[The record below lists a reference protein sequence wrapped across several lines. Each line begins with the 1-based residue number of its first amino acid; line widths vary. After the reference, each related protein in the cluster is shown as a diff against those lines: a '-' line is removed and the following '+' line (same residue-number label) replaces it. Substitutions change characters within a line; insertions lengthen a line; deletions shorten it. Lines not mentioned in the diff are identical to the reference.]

1 MLLIFKLSSM
11 VKILFGLS
19 VAIATPFDK
28 KNKIE
33 LSEFR
38 NHISYLLKYNIKSFT
53 FFGTTGEGPSISLK
67 EKIKSLEYL
76 LSHELKTKQTYVSII
91 QSSYKTAKLEIESY
105 NKLGIKN
112 FLVSPPFFFKELHKD
127 ALESWFTNLFNS
139 ISNQNSILLYNIPQ
153 ITKIR
158 IDAELIR
165 RLQNQFSDNFVKGV
179 KDSSGD
185 IEQTNKFLK
194 HNSIVTTVGDERLI
208 AKVLKLGGDGSICGL
223 SNIYPKEILDTIKN
237 KQENPSINKI
247 VNKILNFPVVPA
259 IKTLLYLKTK
269 NKIWLNVRPPLIKSS
284 NQIID
289 ELKKII

>member
-1 MLLIFKLSSM
+1 MIFKLSSM

-165 RLQNQFSDNFVKGV
+165 RLQDQFSDNFVKGV

-185 IEQTNKFLK
+185 IEQTYKFLE

-223 SNIYPKEILDTIKN
+223 SNIYPKEILDIIEN

>member
-1 MLLIFKLSSM
+1 M

-91 QSSYKTAKLEIESY
+91 QSSYKTAKLEIENY

-165 RLQNQFSDNFVKGV
+165 RLQDQFSENFVKGV

-223 SNIYPKEILDTIKN
+223 SNIYPKEILDIIEN

>member
-1 MLLIFKLSSM
+1 MIFKLSSM

-91 QSSYKTAKLEIESY
+91 QSSYKTAKLEIENY

-165 RLQNQFSDNFVKGV
+165 RLQDQFSDNFVKGV

-223 SNIYPKEILDTIKN
+223 SNIYPKEILDVIEN

-259 IKTLLYLKTK
+259 IKTLLYLKTN

>member
-1 MLLIFKLSSM
+1 M

-91 QSSYKTAKLEIESY
+91 QSSYKTAKLEIENY

-165 RLQNQFSDNFVKGV
+165 RLQDQFSDNFVKGV

-185 IEQTNKFLK
+185 IEQTNKYLK

-223 SNIYPKEILDTIKN
+223 SNIYPKEILDIIEN

>member
-1 MLLIFKLSSM
+1 MIFKLSSM

-91 QSSYKTAKLEIESY
+91 QSSYKTAKLEIENY

-223 SNIYPKEILDTIKN
+223 SNIYPKEILDVIEN
-237 KQENPSINKI
+237 KQENPSINEI

-259 IKTLLYLKTK
+259 IKTLLYLKTN

>member
-1 MLLIFKLSSM
+1 M

-91 QSSYKTAKLEIESY
+91 QSSYKTAKLEIENY

-165 RLQNQFSDNFVKGV
+165 RLQDQFSENFVKGV

-194 HNSIVTTVGDERLI
+194 HNSILTTVGDERLI

-223 SNIYPKEILDTIKN
+223 SNIYPKEILDVIEN
-237 KQENPSINKI
+237 KKENPSINKI

-259 IKTLLYLKTK
+259 IKTLLYLKTN

>member
-1 MLLIFKLSSM
+1 M

-33 LSEFR
+33 LNEFR

-91 QSSYKTAKLEIESY
+91 QSSYKTAKLEIENY

-139 ISNQNSILLYNIPQ
+139 ISNRNSILLYNIPQ

-165 RLQNQFSDNFVKGV
+165 RLQDQFSDNFVKGV

-223 SNIYPKEILDTIKN
+223 SNIYPKEILDVIEN

-284 NQIID
+284 NEIID

>member
-1 MLLIFKLSSM
+1 M

-38 NHISYLLKYNIKSFT
+38 NYISYLIKYNIKSFT

-165 RLQNQFSDNFVKGV
+165 RLQDQFSDNFVKGV

-185 IEQTNKFLK
+185 IEQTYKFLE

-223 SNIYPKEILDTIKN
+223 SNIYPKEILDVIEN

-259 IKTLLYLKTK
+259 IKTLLYLKTN

>member
-1 MLLIFKLSSM
+1 M

-91 QSSYKTAKLEIESY
+91 QSSYKTAKLEIENY

-165 RLQNQFSDNFVKGV
+165 RLQDQFSDNFVKGV

-223 SNIYPKEILDTIKN
+223 SNIYPKEILDVIEN
-237 KQENPSINKI
+237 KKENPSINKI

-259 IKTLLYLKTK
+259 IKTLLYLKTN

>member
-1 MLLIFKLSSM
+1 M

-33 LSEFR
+33 LNEFR
-38 NHISYLLKYNIKSFT
+38 NHISYLLKYNVKSFT

-91 QSSYKTAKLEIESY
+91 QSSYKTAKLEIENY

-165 RLQNQFSDNFVKGV
+165 RLQDQFSDNFVKGV

-185 IEQTNKFLK
+185 IEQTNKYLK

-223 SNIYPKEILDTIKN
+223 SNIYPKEILDVIEN

-259 IKTLLYLKTK
+259 IKTLLYLKTN

>member
-1 MLLIFKLSSM
+1 M

-91 QSSYKTAKLEIESY
+91 QSSYKTAKLEIENY

-165 RLQNQFSDNFVKGV
+165 RLQDQFSDNFVKGV

-223 SNIYPKEILDTIKN
+223 SNIYPKEILDVIEN

-259 IKTLLYLKTK
+259 IKTLLYLKTN

>member
-1 MLLIFKLSSM
+1 M

-33 LSEFR
+33 LNELR
-38 NHISYLLKYNIKSFT
+38 NHISYLISYNIKSFT

-91 QSSYKTAKLEIESY
+91 QSSYKTAKLEIENY

-127 ALESWFTNLFNS
+127 ALESWFINLFNN

-165 RLQNQFSDNFVKGV
+165 RLQDQFSENFVKGV

-223 SNIYPKEILDTIKN
+223 SNIYPKEILDIIEN

-259 IKTLLYLKTK
+259 IKTLLYLKTN

-284 NQIID
+284 NEIID

>member
-1 MLLIFKLSSM
+1 M

-91 QSSYKTAKLEIESY
+91 QSSYKTAKLEIENY

-194 HNSIVTTVGDERLI
+194 HNSILTTVGDERLI

-223 SNIYPKEILDTIKN
+223 SNIYPKEILDIIEN

>member
-1 MLLIFKLSSM
+1 MISKLSSM

-33 LSEFR
+33 LNEFR

-91 QSSYKTAKLEIESY
+91 QSSYKTAKLEIENY

-165 RLQNQFSDNFVKGV
+165 RLQDQFSDNFVKGV

-185 IEQTNKFLK
+185 IEQTYKFLE

-223 SNIYPKEILDTIKN
+223 SNIYPKEILDVIEN

-259 IKTLLYLKTK
+259 IKTLLYLKTN

>member
-1 MLLIFKLSSM
+1 MIFKLSSM

-91 QSSYKTAKLEIESY
+91 QSSYKTAKLEIENY

-165 RLQNQFSDNFVKGV
+165 RLQDQFSDNFVKGV

-223 SNIYPKEILDTIKN
+223 SNIYPKEILDVIEN

-259 IKTLLYLKTK
+259 IKTLLYLKTN

-284 NQIID
+284 NQIRD

>member
-1 MLLIFKLSSM
+1 M

-33 LSEFR
+33 LNELR
-38 NHISYLLKYNIKSFT
+38 NHISYLISYNIKSFT

-91 QSSYKTAKLEIESY
+91 QSSYKTAKFEIENY

-158 IDAELIR
+158 IDAKLIR
-165 RLQNQFSDNFVKGV
+165 RLQDKFSENFVIGV

-223 SNIYPKEILDTIKN
+223 SNIYPKEILDVIEN

-284 NQIID
+284 NEIID

>member
-1 MLLIFKLSSM
+1 M

-153 ITKIR
+153 ITKIK

-165 RLQNQFSDNFVKGV
+165 RLQDQFSDNFVKGV

-185 IEQTNKFLK
+185 IEQTYKFLE

-223 SNIYPKEILDTIKN
+223 SNIYPKEILDIIEN

-289 ELKKII
+289 DLKKII

>member
-1 MLLIFKLSSM
+1 M

-38 NHISYLLKYNIKSFT
+38 NHISYLLNYNIKSFT

-91 QSSYKTAKLEIESY
+91 QSSYKTAKLEIENY

-165 RLQNQFSDNFVKGV
+165 RLQDQFSDNFVKGV

-223 SNIYPKEILDTIKN
+223 SNIYPKEILDVIEN

-259 IKTLLYLKTK
+259 IKTLLYLKTN

>member
-1 MLLIFKLSSM
+1 M

-165 RLQNQFSDNFVKGV
+165 RLQDQFSDNFVKGV

-194 HNSIVTTVGDERLI
+194 HNSILTTVGDERLI

-223 SNIYPKEILDTIKN
+223 SNIYPKEILDVIEN

>member
-1 MLLIFKLSSM
+1 M

-19 VAIATPFDK
+19 VAIATPFNK

-91 QSSYKTAKLEIESY
+91 QSSYKTAKLEIENY

-165 RLQNQFSDNFVKGV
+165 RLQDQFSDNFVKGV

-223 SNIYPKEILDTIKN
+223 SNIYPKEILDVIEN

-259 IKTLLYLKTK
+259 IKTLLYLKTN

>member
-1 MLLIFKLSSM
+1 M

-91 QSSYKTAKLEIESY
+91 QSSYKTAKLEIENY

-223 SNIYPKEILDTIKN
+223 SNIYPKEILDVIEN
-237 KQENPSINKI
+237 KKENPSINKI

-259 IKTLLYLKTK
+259 IKTLLYLKTN

>member
-1 MLLIFKLSSM
+1 M

-91 QSSYKTAKLEIESY
+91 QSSYKTAKLEIENY

-165 RLQNQFSDNFVKGV
+165 KLQDQFSDNFVKGV

-223 SNIYPKEILDTIKN
+223 SNIYPKEILDVIEN
-237 KQENPSINKI
+237 KKENPSINKI

-259 IKTLLYLKTK
+259 IKTLLYLKTN

>member
-1 MLLIFKLSSM
+1 M

-91 QSSYKTAKLEIESY
+91 QSSYKTAKLEIENY

-165 RLQNQFSDNFVKGV
+165 RLQDQFSDNFVKGV

-194 HNSIVTTVGDERLI
+194 HNSILTTVGDERLI

-223 SNIYPKEILDTIKN
+223 SNIYPKEILDVIEN

-284 NQIID
+284 NEIID

>member
-1 MLLIFKLSSM
+1 M

-91 QSSYKTAKLEIESY
+91 QSSYKTAKLEIENY

-165 RLQNQFSDNFVKGV
+165 RLQDQFSDNFVKGV

-185 IEQTNKFLK
+185 IEQTYKFLE

-223 SNIYPKEILDTIKN
+223 SNIYPKEILDVIEN

-259 IKTLLYLKTK
+259 IKTLLYLKTN

>member
-1 MLLIFKLSSM
+1 M

-91 QSSYKTAKLEIESY
+91 QSSYKTAKLEIENY

-165 RLQNQFSDNFVKGV
+165 RLQDQFSDNFVKGV

-185 IEQTNKFLK
+185 IEQTYKFLE

-223 SNIYPKEILDTIKN
+223 SNIYPKEILDIIEN

-259 IKTLLYLKTK
+259 IKTLLYLKTN

>member
-1 MLLIFKLSSM
+1 M

-53 FFGTTGEGPSISLK
+53 FFGTTGEGPSISFK

-91 QSSYKTAKLEIESY
+91 QSSYKTAKLEIENY

-165 RLQNQFSDNFVKGV
+165 RLQDQFSDNFVKGV

-194 HNSIVTTVGDERLI
+194 HSSIVTTVGDERLI

-223 SNIYPKEILDTIKN
+223 SNIYPKEILDVIEN

-259 IKTLLYLKTK
+259 IKTLLYLKTN

>member
-1 MLLIFKLSSM
+1 M

-53 FFGTTGEGPSISLK
+53 FFGTTGEGPSISFK

-158 IDAELIR
+158 IDAKLIK
-165 RLQNQFSDNFVKGV
+165 RLQDKFSKNFVIGV

-194 HNSIVTTVGDERLI
+194 HNSILTTVGDERLI

-223 SNIYPKEILDTIKN
+223 SNIYPKEILDVIEN
-237 KQENPSINKI
+237 KKENPSINKI

-259 IKTLLYLKTK
+259 IKTLLYLKTN

>member
-1 MLLIFKLSSM
+1 M

-53 FFGTTGEGPSISLK
+53 FFGTTGEGPSISLT

-153 ITKIR
+153 ITKIK

-165 RLQNQFSDNFVKGV
+165 RLQDQFSDNFVKGV

-185 IEQTNKFLK
+185 IEQTYKFLE

-223 SNIYPKEILDTIKN
+223 SNIYPKEILDVIEN

-259 IKTLLYLKTK
+259 IKTLLYLKTN

>member
-1 MLLIFKLSSM
+1 M

-91 QSSYKTAKLEIESY
+91 QSSYKTAKLEIENY

-158 IDAELIR
+158 IDAKLIK
-165 RLQNQFSDNFVKGV
+165 RLQDQFSKNFVIGV

-185 IEQTNKFLK
+185 IKQTNKFLK
-194 HNSIVTTVGDERLI
+194 HDSIVTTVGDERLI

-223 SNIYPKEILDTIKN
+223 SNIYPKEILDIIEN

-259 IKTLLYLKTK
+259 IKTLLYLKTN

>member
-1 MLLIFKLSSM
+1 M

-91 QSSYKTAKLEIESY
+91 QSSYKTAKLEIENY

-165 RLQNQFSDNFVKGV
+165 RLQDQFSDNFVKGV

-194 HNSIVTTVGDERLI
+194 HNSILTTVGDERLI

-223 SNIYPKEILDTIKN
+223 SNIYPKEILDIIEN

-259 IKTLLYLKTK
+259 IKTLLYLKTN

>member
-1 MLLIFKLSSM
+1 M

-19 VAIATPFDK
+19 VAVATPFDK

-33 LSEFR
+33 LNELR
-38 NHISYLLKYNIKSFT
+38 NHISYLISYNIKSFT

-91 QSSYKTAKLEIESY
+91 QSSYKTAKLEIENY

-223 SNIYPKEILDTIKN
+223 SNIYPKEILDIIEN

-259 IKTLLYLKTK
+259 IKTLLYLKTN

>member
-1 MLLIFKLSSM
+1 M

-33 LSEFR
+33 LREFR

-153 ITKIR
+153 ITKIK

-165 RLQNQFSDNFVKGV
+165 RLQDQFSDNFVKGV

-185 IEQTNKFLK
+185 IEQTYKFLE

-223 SNIYPKEILDTIKN
+223 SNIYPKEILDIIEN

>member
-1 MLLIFKLSSM
+1 M

-91 QSSYKTAKLEIESY
+91 QSSYKTAKLEIENY

-165 RLQNQFSDNFVKGV
+165 RLQDQFSDNFVKGV

-185 IEQTNKFLK
+185 IEQTYKFLE

-223 SNIYPKEILDTIKN
+223 SNIYPKEILDIIEN
-237 KQENPSINKI
+237 KQENPSIIKI

>member
-1 MLLIFKLSSM
+1 M

-165 RLQNQFSDNFVKGV
+165 RLQDQFSDNFVKGV

-194 HNSIVTTVGDERLI
+194 HNSILTTVGDERLI

-223 SNIYPKEILDTIKN
+223 SNIYPKEILDIIEN

>member
-1 MLLIFKLSSM
+1 M

-91 QSSYKTAKLEIESY
+91 QSSYKTAKLEIENY

-112 FLVSPPFFFKELHKD
+112 FLVSPPFFFKELHED
-127 ALESWFTNLFNS
+127 ALESWFINLFNS

-165 RLQNQFSDNFVKGV
+165 RLQDQFSDNFVKGV

-223 SNIYPKEILDTIKN
+223 SNIYPKEILDVIKN

-259 IKTLLYLKTK
+259 IKTLLYLKTN

>member
-1 MLLIFKLSSM
+1 M

-91 QSSYKTAKLEIESY
+91 QSSYKTAKLEIENY

-158 IDAELIR
+158 IDVELIR
-165 RLQNQFSDNFVKGV
+165 RLQDQFSDNFVKGV

-194 HNSIVTTVGDERLI
+194 HNSILTTVGDERLI

-223 SNIYPKEILDTIKN
+223 SNIYPKEILDVIEN

-259 IKTLLYLKTK
+259 IKTLLYLKTN